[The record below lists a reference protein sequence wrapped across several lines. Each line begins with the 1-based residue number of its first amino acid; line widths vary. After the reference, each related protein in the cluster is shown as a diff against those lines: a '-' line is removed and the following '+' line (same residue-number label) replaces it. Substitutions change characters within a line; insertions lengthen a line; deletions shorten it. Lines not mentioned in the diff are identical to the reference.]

1 MASLSLGFTFI
12 RGCFVG
18 EWDFIHTF
26 QSMDMVESTQ
36 GLETLLVTTTT
47 AVLALSC
54 WLSAVEDTGP
64 GAVLCRNRCL
74 RIIWL

>member
-1 MASLSLGFTFI
+1 MVSLSLGFTFI

-36 GLETLLVTTTT
+36 GLETLLVTIITEPCWHC
-47 AVLALSC
+47 LAGC
-54 WLSAVEDTGP
+54 QQ
-64 GAVLCRNRCL
+64 L
-74 RIIWL
+74 RILAQEQCCAETDP